1 MPNYRGISDT
11 RPFGPCPAL
20 QQAHMLL
27 WLKYGPYLG
36 ALDTPQIR
44 FLVRSM
50 ALFRI
55 FLYRPRPDGSGGGR
69 ASIQENPPGSWVLS
83 GTEPK
88 SPHGANLNRGSSVA
102 FSVLTQLKKR
112 LWSIAQY
119 FLEYFGLR

>member
-1 MPNYRGISDT
+1 MPNYRGISDP

-20 QQAHMLL
+20 QQAHVLL
-27 WLKYGPYLG
+27 WLKYGPHLG

-83 GTEPK
+83 GTARK
-88 SPHGANLNRGSSVA
+88 
-102 FSVLTQLKKR
+102 
-112 LWSIAQY
+112 LWIRQGLPPVRARYKDRTGPEIDS
-119 FLEYFGLR
+119 FGPFWSLLGF

>member
-1 MPNYRGISDT
+1 MPNYRGISDP

-83 GTEPK
+83 GT
-88 SPHGANLNRGSSVA
+88 GSA
-102 FSVLTQLKKR
+102 FVIFAVFTRIWRRFVPCVLCPGEQLQLQQINK
-112 LWSIAQY
+112 
-119 FLEYFGLR
+119 

>member
-1 MPNYRGISDT
+1 MPNYRGISDP

-20 QQAHMLL
+20 QQAHVLL
-27 WLKYGPYLG
+27 WLKYGPHLG

-83 GTEPK
+83 GTGRATIVMVP
-88 SPHGANLNRGSSVA
+88 
-102 FSVLTQLKKR
+102 
-112 LWSIAQY
+112 LWPEDRIIAKAHVS
-119 FLEYFGLR
+119 

>member
-1 MPNYRGISDT
+1 MPNYRGISDP

-20 QQAHMLL
+20 QQAHVLL
-27 WLKYGPYLG
+27 WLKYGPHLG

-83 GTEPK
+83 GTGFIRPLGED
-88 SPHGANLNRGSSVA
+88 HGGDRH
-102 FSVLTQLKKR
+102 LKQNP
-112 LWSIAQY
+112 LP
-119 FLEYFGLR
+119 